1 MYGLLK
7 LNEKDPTPDLI
18 SVKAYLEKN
27 NMPYQV
33 VEDTVLGPLVIFQ
46 YENLKELT
54 PVIDSVNYTIFRKMP
69 NEMSSLDD
77 ANSFVTEA
85 LGDAKKH
92 ALEHEL
98 LAAHDLLFPTRDSQL
113 YEKGELK

>member
-7 LNEKDPTPDLI
+7 LSEKDPTPDLT
-18 SVKAYLEKN
+18 SVKAYLEEN

-33 VEDTVLGPLVIFQ
+33 VEHSVLGPLVIFQ
-46 YENLKELT
+46 YENLERLT
-54 PVIDSVNYTIFRKMP
+54 PVIDSVNYTIFRRMP
-69 NEMSSLDD
+69 EDISSLDD
-77 ANSFVTEA
+77 VNNFVTDA

-113 YEKGELK
+113 YGQEELK